1 MTIQDF
7 ANTASVQ
14 VYGDATSSSEQ
25 AKFGITSLKLDGTG
39 DYVETGISG
48 QFDLS
53 GDLTVEGWIYPTSLS
68 GNNVIASL
76 TADGVNFG
84 ITTSGGNSFLTAYHG
99 ATTLTQ
105 SSGTQVTTGA
115 WQFVSFSRASNNLVI
130 SLDGV
135 SVAEG
140 TFTTSGLSGNALRV
154 GSGPLDST
162 GFAGF
167 MDEVRVTKGNARY
180 SSTTYNVPDSAFPRP
195 SSGGAGNSITI
206 KAWGAGGGGGGSNS
220 PAGGGGFT
228 QSSYTITPGTN
239 LYVTVG
245 TGGNAP
251 GRVPGG
257 NPAPN
262 TPAATGNPG
271 GGIGD
276 GQGGGLVGVFLE
288 PSSSPTD
295 DIHGSAIVIAGS
307 GGGASDHGPSG
318 SGGAGGGSIGEDATA
333 APTDGGS
340 GGTQSAGGAGGT
352 SSAGR
357 AGAPD
362 GSKLAGGSGFE
373 GAGGGAGYYGGG
385 GGTDGASKL
394 GDGGGGSG
402 YFAESGLPSDVTFTS
417 SSGSTTVGSAGT
429 RAGPGDAPSAYGSG
443 GVVSTGYSASLYLP
457 FDSDIQDDSA
467 QSHTVTAQGDAAI
480 SSVQSKFGGS
490 SAYFDGDG
498 DRLDIAHGGNLNL
511 GSDDFTIEGWFY
523 FTSSD
528 SPQRIVVSKTGTY
541 AGFLFYRS
549 SSTDLK
555 FYASQN
561 GSSWNVAN
569 GETLGTISLNT
580 WTHLAVTRSGNT
592 FRTYQDG
599 TQQDTWTNSSSL
611 HNNNTLYLGGRE
623 SGADQDFEGYI
634 DDFRIIKGTALYT
647 SNFTAPTSAVGTG
660 TASSNG
666 DGQPGYVII
675 TSPAGDTVFTSP
687 GTYTVP

>member
-1 MTIQDF
+1 MTIQDY
-7 ANTASVQ
+7 ANTANVQ
-14 VYGDATSSSEQ
+14 VYGDAATSSEQ
-25 AKFGITSLKLDGTG
+25 VKFGFTSLKLDGLG
-39 DYVETGISG
+39 DYVETGISSK
-48 QFDLS
+48 FDLS
-53 GDLTVEGWIYPTSLS
+53 DDLTIEGWIYPTTLS

-84 ITTSGGNSFLTAYHG
+84 INTSGGNSYLTAYHG

-195 SSGGAGNSITI
+195 SSGGSGNSITL
-206 KAWGAGGGGGGSNS
+206 KAWGAGGGGGPSARKG
-220 PAGGGGFT
+220 GGGGFT
-228 QSSYTITPGTN
+228 QSSYTISPGTN

-295 DIHGSAIVIAGS
+295 DIHGSSIIVAGS
-307 GGGASDHGPSG
+307 GGGASYDSG
-318 SGGAGGGSIGEDATA
+318 QGGAGGGAVGEDAGS
-333 APTDGGS
+333 PHTDGGS
-340 GGTQSAGGAGGT
+340 GGTQSAGGAGGV
-352 SSAGR
+352 SSATPQR
-357 AGAPD
+357 PDAPD
-362 GSKLAGGSGFE
+362 GSKLAGGNGYE
-373 GAGGGAGYYGGG
+373 GSGGGAGYYGGG
-385 GGTDGASKL
+385 GGTDGGSRL

-417 SSGSTTVGSAGT
+417 SSGSTTVGIGAT

-443 GVVSTGYSASLYLP
+443 GVVSP
-457 FDSDIQDDSA
+457 
-467 QSHTVTAQGDAAI
+467 
-480 SSVQSKFGGS
+480 
-490 SAYFDGDG
+490 
-498 DRLDIAHGGNLNL
+498 
-511 GSDDFTIEGWFY
+511 
-523 FTSSD
+523 
-528 SPQRIVVSKTGTY
+528 
-541 AGFLFYRS
+541 
-549 SSTDLK
+549 ST
-555 FYASQN
+555 
-561 GSSWNVAN
+561 
-569 GETLGTISLNT
+569 
-580 WTHLAVTRSGNT
+580 
-592 FRTYQDG
+592 
-599 TQQDTWTNSSSL
+599 
-611 HNNNTLYLGGRE
+611 
-623 SGADQDFEGYI
+623 
-634 DDFRIIKGTALYT
+634 
-647 SNFTAPTSAVGTG
+647 
-660 TASSNG
+660 NG
-666 DGQPGYVII
+666 DGQPGYIVI